1 MQGLFFQ
8 KYIIKPLNF
17 NLRVNLINNYFNQ
30 MLLLFQRQNTSNMST
45 IGTEKKINL
54 NTKPIKNTANNKGKN
69 SLNENLN
76 NFQQIK
82 ATKSVNNN
90 SICLPPK
97 KCQQLED
104 NTYYTSNYWKK
115 LGNKLV
121 WCCLIIAGF

>member
-1 MQGLFFQ
+1 
-8 KYIIKPLNF
+8 
-17 NLRVNLINNYFNQ
+17 
-30 MLLLFQRQNTSNMST
+30 MST

-82 ATKSVNNN
+82 ATKNVNSN

-97 KCQQLED
+97 KC
-104 NTYYTSNYWKK
+104 
-115 LGNKLV
+115 
-121 WCCLIIAGF
+121 

>member
-1 MQGLFFQ
+1 
-8 KYIIKPLNF
+8 
-17 NLRVNLINNYFNQ
+17 
-30 MLLLFQRQNTSNMST
+30 MST

-82 ATKSVNNN
+82 AIKSVNNN

-97 KCQQLED
+97 KC
-104 NTYYTSNYWKK
+104 
-115 LGNKLV
+115 
-121 WCCLIIAGF
+121 